1 MLGRRLDPEVHRVH
15 ADDALRGYLVEHAE
29 LERGVHV
36 TEEDDVCL
44 SIRVGQAG
52 LELLEHIEVGEERL
66 AAVEVVAILAAPAK
80 GLAASVLDAL
90 EVNPPALKHPHV
102 LLVEVLADNGDEV
115 DVGEIGGG
123 DSEVGEGAADNIVG
137 LTEGRLDG
145 VESDG
150 ADGDDGHVSGV
161 ERREVRG

>member
-90 EVNPPALKHPHV
+90 EVNPPALKHHNV
-102 LLVEVLADNGDEV
+102 MIVEVLADNGAEFD
-115 DVGEIGGG
+115 
-123 DSEVGEGAADNIVG
+123 
-137 LTEGRLDG
+137 
-145 VESDG
+145 DG
-150 ADGDDGHVSGV
+150 ALADGAV
-161 ERREVRG
+161 EVH

>member
-15 ADDALRGYLVEHAE
+15 ADDALRGYLVEQAE
-29 LERGVHV
+29 
-36 TEEDDVCL
+36 
-44 SIRVGQAG
+44 

-161 ERREVRG
+161 